1 MMGTILVFLWD
12 KGINRGFLKE
22 LKNKKLGI
30 NVKSDWVVKRGQEK
44 KTPRKKHILK
54 LVQFVCICN
63 SFRNILFLFSQWQL
77 ISRV

>member
-22 LKNKKLGI
+22 FKNKKLGI

-44 KTPRKKHILK
+44 NPTEKAC
-54 LVQFVCICN
+54 LVC
-63 SFRNILFLFSQWQL
+63 LYL
-77 ISRV
+77 

>member
-22 LKNKKLGI
+22 FKNKKLGI

-44 KTPRKKHILK
+44 KNPTEKAH
-54 LVQFVCICN
+54 FEACSVC
-63 SFRNILFLFSQWQL
+63 LYL
-77 ISRV
+77 

>member
-22 LKNKKLGI
+22 FKNKKLGI

-44 KTPRKKHILK
+44 NPTEKAH
-54 LVQFVCICN
+54 FEACSVC
-63 SFRNILFLFSQWQL
+63 LYLL
-77 ISRV
+77 

>member
-44 KTPRKKHILK
+44 NPTEKAC
-54 LVQFVCICN
+54 LVC
-63 SFRNILFLFSQWQL
+63 LYL
-77 ISRV
+77 

>member
-22 LKNKKLGI
+22 FKNKKLGI

-44 KTPRKKHILK
+44 KNHGK
-54 LVQFVCICN
+54 
-63 SFRNILFLFSQWQL
+63 SLFSL
-77 ISRV
+77 FVSVIVFAISCFFSRNGS